1 MDSLEHL
8 KINSQFSKYFS
19 TNKSALV
26 KKSFVN
32 DLSVGWQN
40 LNLLSHPY
48 ATLAPQT
55 RQSRASAENLK
66 YLTLAPQERPSGEIL
81 NYSLSH

>member
-8 KINSQFSKYFS
+8 KINSQFSKYFL

-32 DLSVGWQN
+32 DLTTGWQN
-40 LNLLSHPY
+40 LNPLSQSN
-48 ATLAPQT
+48 ATLAPQI
-55 RQSRASAENLK
+55 RQARASGENFN
-66 YLTLAPQERPSGEIL
+66 YLTLALQVNFELLTE
-81 NYSLSH
+81 SLV